1 MIDFSSPQTQLVVV
15 DILFLLVALGMLLW
29 FRAWLAMQ
37 TRKLDRR
44 FSALDGSLKQMAQIQ
59 ERLQAVCRTLAAADG
74 RRRETRS
81 PASTEQGQEPGA
93 AEAVP
98 GSPVG
103 QRYPVWSTAESVD
116 ERRASSR
123 AVPARLQKADDGRAP
138 QDGGG
143 QRENYERARQL
154 LGRGVSTD
162 EVARTVGLGVAEVEV
177 LKRMGELA
185 RSSSR

>member
-44 FSALDGSLKQMAQIQ
+44 FSSLDASLKQMSQIQ
-59 ERLQAVCRTLAAADG
+59 ERLQAVCRTLTAADG
-74 RRRETRS
+74 RRPDARL
-81 PASTEQGQEPGA
+81 PASTEQALESGA
-93 AEAVP
+93 AEA
-98 GSPVG
+98 GSPSPAA
-103 QRYPVWSTAESVD
+103 QRHPVWSAEEAVD

-123 AVPARLQKADDGRAP
+123 AAPPRLQKAGDGRAP
-138 QDGGG
+138 QDDGR
-143 QRENYERARQL
+143 QHETYERARQL